1 MASNAS
7 LRKEPVSFS
16 ISGALVWKTMSAA
29 IEFDRQLRDRAV
41 EIEEVD
47 AARIPAAEFELSEA
61 EVAEQVPQAFL
72 RVGGFL
78 TKLASE
84 VAGGRC
90 AGALFAVL
98 WRSPPHPDP
107 LPRWGRGN
115 FARVVVIAHG
125 HRL

>member
-47 AARIPAAEFELSEA
+47 AARIPAAEFIQWIVCLSKPA
-61 EVAEQVPQAFL
+61 DPFAATQV
-72 RVGGFL
+72 
-78 TKLASE
+78 
-84 VAGGRC
+84 
-90 AGALFAVL
+90 
-98 WRSPPHPDP
+98 
-107 LPRWGRGN
+107 
-115 FARVVVIAHG
+115 
-125 HRL
+125 